1 MTPDKVADPVHPNVG
16 IEVAYRKK
24 MEALVDNMH
33 RSIMWWVVNAY
44 KRDTPETVLMALD
57 DSSAMKLHKIIQK
70 LTKYWHRNFNE
81 AAKELA
87 KYFANK
93 NQNQTDSALKAILK
107 SSGMAVEF
115 KLTPAMRDTLQAT
128 IKQNVALITHMADNH
143 LKEIEGITMRSV
155 QAGGDLKYLSDQ
167 LEARYQM
174 TRKRAKFIASD
185 QNSKATASITRVRQ
199 IELGLKQA
207 KWLHSHAG
215 KTPRPTHMKLNG
227 TLYDVKQGAWDKDA
241 DGKGKGRYVFPGE
254 LIKCRC
260 VSRSIIPGITKGY

>member
-1 MTPDKVADPVHPNVG
+1 MTPEKVLNPVHPNVG
-16 IEVAYRKK
+16 LEVAYKK
-24 MEALVDNMH
+24 KLEALVDNMH
-33 RSIMWWVVNAY
+33 KSIMWWVINAY
-44 KRDTPETVLMALD
+44 KRDTPATVMALD
-57 DSSAMKLHKIIQK
+57 DSSAIKLHKIIQK
-70 LTKYWHRNFNE
+70 LTRYWHKNFNE

-93 NQNQTDSALKAILK
+93 NQSNAEGALKSILK

-167 LEARYQM
+167 LESRYQM
-174 TRKRAKFIASD
+174 TRKRAKLIARD

-199 IELGLKQA
+199 VELGVKKA

-215 KTPRPTHMKLNG
+215 KTPRPTHMALNG

-241 DGKGKGRYVFPGE
+241 EGKGKGAYVLPGE
-254 LIKCRC
+254 LVNCRC
-260 VSRSIIPGITKGY
+260 VSRTIFPGITKGY